1 MATSALDLS
10 LTLRYIDRQHQIDL
24 KVDVNTS
31 KDVTILQLIKDLFE
45 FTFVDD
51 IDPKHVRLE
60 KIIRGEMFYG
70 FLKSDS
76 LATLKELKVRSG
88 CLLHFGPTPDAPPPK
103 ALQLTIWGPDQIKS
117 IDYRWYQAIT
127 TLAMLVEHIVEEF
140 SLASIERERLHVLT
154 SVAELK
160 VALDSNRRLSEM
172 NVFDRM
178 SIYVHIV
185 APRRREPRLP
195 STASLVKRRS
205 KSPRGLVNL
214 GSTCYMNSA
223 FQCLVHIPPLT
234 NFFLRHSSE
243 DFGDLTAAFVDLVQS
258 LRREDDLPVKPTTI
272 LEFISRGDTRFSTSE
287 QQDAQEFLSF
297 FLESLHRELKKTKHS
312 IIKQLFFGEMRSTLT
327 CAECQHQEST
337 SHPISF
343 ISIPLKRLE
352 RTFWVSFIGKNGGD
366 QTRYVEVPIDGRV
379 EHLVEAFT
387 VLIDDRPLFQSI
399 LAMTS
404 ECELDF
410 QMPLDQIFGDE
421 IILIEQETSNEK
433 TPPRDATRFSR
444 PATLVDCLEEFFSSE
459 LLEEH
464 WTCQAKS
471 CQKKTL
477 VNQQLQLVVLPP
489 VLMIQFKRF
498 THNTRR
504 REKIQ
509 TFVEYPIEQFDL
521 KKFAPR
527 SSEETVYQLIAVC
540 NHVGSIHQGHY
551 TAFARHWNENEDHWY
566 RFDDSCVTRLSPD
579 YYDIDLVSRY
589 AYLLFYIR
597 KDLLE

>member
-1 MATSALDLS
+1 MATSSLDL
-10 LTLRYIDRQHQIDL
+10 TVRYIDRRHQIDL
-24 KVDVNTS
+24 KVDLNAPT
-31 KDVTILQLIKDLFE
+31 DLPIHQLIKDLFDLAC
-45 FTFVDD
+45 VDD

-70 FLKSDS
+70 FLTSDS
-76 LATLKELKVRSG
+76 LTTLKQLRVTSG
-88 CLLHFGPTPDAPPPK
+88 CLLHFRPTADAPPPK

-127 TLAMLVEHIVEEF
+127 TLGMLVEHVVEEF
-140 SLASIERERLHVLT
+140 SLASIERERLHILT
-154 SVAELK
+154 SVEELD

-172 NVFDRM
+172 DVFDRM
-178 SIYVHIV
+178 SIYVHLV
-185 APRRREPRLP
+185 APRRREARPP
-195 STASLVKRRS
+195 TTASLVKRRS

-234 NFFLRHSSE
+234 NFFLRHPSE
-243 DFGDLTAAFVDLVQS
+243 EFGDLTAAFVDLVQS
-258 LRREDDLPVKPTTI
+258 LRLDDDLPVKPTTI
-272 LEFISRGDTRFSTSE
+272 HEFICRDEKRFSTSE

-297 FLESLHRELKKTKHS
+297 FLESLHQELKKTKKS
-312 IIKQLFFGEMRSTLT
+312 IIKQLFFGEMKSTLT

-352 RTFWVSFIGKNGGD
+352 RTFWVNFIGKNGED
-366 QTRYVEVPIDGRV
+366 QTRYVEVPLDGRV

-387 VLIDDRPLFQSI
+387 VSIDDRRLFQSI

-410 QMPLDQIFGDE
+410 QTPLDQIFGDE
-421 IILIEQETSNEK
+421 IVLIEQDTSNEK
-433 TPPRDATRFSR
+433 TPPRDSTRFSR
-444 PATLVDCLEEFFSSE
+444 RATLVECLEEFFSSE
-459 LLEEH
+459 LLEER

-498 THNTRR
+498 THNTLR

-509 TFVEYPIEQFDL
+509 TFVEYPVEQFDM
-521 KKFAPR
+521 KKFVPR
-527 SSEETVYQLIAVC
+527 SSQETVYQLIAVC
-540 NHVGSIHQGHY
+540 NHVGSIHGGHY
-551 TAFARHWNENEDHWY
+551 TAFARHSNENEDRWY
-566 RFDDSCVTRLSPD
+566 RFDDSCVTRLAPD
-579 YYDIDLVSRY
+579 FYDIDLVSRY